1 MGRRRDPR
9 TKIELGDFQ
18 TPPGLAAEVCR
29 VLRARGLA
37 PRAIVEPTCGTGSL
51 LFAALA
57 AFPGA
62 SYALGADINEA
73 HVGAVRAQLRRRA
86 TGPRV
91 NVEPLNFFAADWAA

>member
-1 MGRRRDPR
+1 MGRRRDAR

-18 TPPGLAAEVCR
+18 TPPGLAAAVCQ

-51 LFAALA
+51 LLAALD

-62 SYALGADINEA
+62 SCALGADINEA
-73 HVGAVRAQLRRRA
+73 HVDA
-86 TGPRV
+86 
-91 NVEPLNFFAADWAA
+91 FARGCAGERPNRGSRSSG